1 MLFGLVVEVMGDAAA
16 AAGAP
21 VQALIPIQHEPI
33 FLPLSLSL
41 SLILSTEKIDW
52 REELSG

>member
-41 SLILSTEKIDW
+41 FLSTEKIDW